1 MKGQQ
6 AINQSIEAAL
16 KFREWM
22 INFFGP
28 ALPWFW
34 VISIVISG
42 LLFWGIVYM
51 IINTG
56 FAKKKVEFY
65 MNKTGWGDVGKR
77 RHLKA
82 WHKIVHRS
90 KEPDETKWKMA
101 ILEADKLLDD
111 VLRSSGYNQPTVDER
126 FQALNTELISNY
138 DQVMQAHEI
147 KSKVS
152 KDPEFSIT
160 HSEAIEVL
168 KIYKKAFQE
177 FGLID

>member
-6 AINQSIEAAL
+6 TINQAVEATL

-22 INFFGP
+22 IDFFGP
-28 ALPWFW
+28 LLPWFW

-65 MNKTGWGDVGKR
+65 MDKTGYGDVGKR
-77 RHLKA
+77 RHMKA

-90 KEPDETKWKMA
+90 KEPDQTEWKMA

-111 VLRSSGYNQPTVDER
+111 VLRSSGYNQPSVDER
-126 FQALNTELISNY
+126 FNALSTELISNY
-138 DQVMQAHEI
+138 DQVMQAHAVR
-147 KSKVS
+147 SKVS
-152 KDPEFSIT
+152 KDPEFSLA
-160 HSEAIEVL
+160 HAEAIEVL
-168 KIYKKAFQE
+168 KIYKKALQE

>member
-6 AINQSIEAAL
+6 AIDQAVEATL

-22 INFFGP
+22 IDFFGP

-34 VISIVISG
+34 IISIVISG

-56 FAKKKVEFY
+56 FARRKVEHY
-65 MNKTGWGDVGKR
+65 MDKTGYGDVGKR

-82 WHKIVHRS
+82 WHKIVERS
-90 KEPDETKWKMA
+90 KQPDETEWKMA

-111 VLRSSGYNQPTVDER
+111 VLRSSGYNQPTVDDR
-126 FQALNTELISNY
+126 FNALSMELISNY
-138 DQVMQAHEI
+138 DQVMQAHEVRG
-147 KSKVS
+147 KVS
-152 KDPEFSIT
+152 KDPEFSLT
-160 HSEAIEVL
+160 HAEAIEIL
-168 KIYKKAFQE
+168 KIYKKALQE
-177 FGLID
+177 LGLID

>member
-1 MKGQQ
+1 MNGQQ
-6 AINQSIEAAL
+6 AINQAVEATL

-56 FAKKKVEFY
+56 FAKKKIEFY
-65 MNKTGWGDVGKR
+65 MNKTGVGDVGKR
-77 RHLKA
+77 RHLTA
-82 WHKIVHRS
+82 WHKIVQRA
-90 KEPDETKWKMA
+90 KQPDETEWKMA

-111 VLRSSGYNQPTVDER
+111 VLRSSGYNQATVDAR
-126 FQALNTELISNY
+126 FEALTPESLANHE
-138 DQVMQAHEI
+138 QVMEAHKI
-147 KSKVS
+147 RDRVS
-152 KDPEFSIT
+152 KDPEFKIT
-160 HSEAIEVL
+160 HVQAIEVL
-168 KIYKKAFQE
+168 KIYKKALQE

>member
-1 MKGQQ
+1 MNGQQ
-6 AINQSIEAAL
+6 AINQAVEATL
-16 KFREWM
+16 KFREWA
-22 INFFGP
+22 IGFFGP

-56 FAKKKVEFY
+56 FAKRKVEFY
-65 MNKTGWGDVGKR
+65 MDKTGFGDVGKR

-90 KEPDETKWKMA
+90 KEPDETEWKMA

-111 VLRSSGYNQPTVDER
+111 VLRSSGYNQATADAR
-126 FQALNTELISNY
+126 FAALTSESVANY
-138 DQVMQAHEI
+138 EQVIQAHEI
-147 KSKVS
+147 RGKIS
-152 KDPEFSIT
+152 KDLEFTLT
-160 HSEAIEVL
+160 HAEAIEVL
-168 KIYKKAFQE
+168 KIYKKALRE